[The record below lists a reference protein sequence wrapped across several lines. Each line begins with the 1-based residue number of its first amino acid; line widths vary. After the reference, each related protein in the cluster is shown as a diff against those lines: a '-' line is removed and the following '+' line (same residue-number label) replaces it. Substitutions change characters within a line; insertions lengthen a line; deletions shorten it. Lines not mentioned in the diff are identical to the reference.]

1 MLTFDSPLWLLALP
15 IPFTLWALI
24 RWQRHLSGLSMTG
37 ASAIP
42 AAITHPQADLLA
54 ELVKESGTG
63 RRIPWWWLIGCMLL
77 LTAMARPQW
86 LDFNTPGTQAGHDM
100 MLAVDVSGSMRALDY
115 VVDGI
120 PTSRLDMLKG
130 VTIQFLERRANDRI
144 GVIIFAD
151 DALTFM
157 PMTTDIAMIRSLV
170 DDISHGVA
178 GEKTALGDTIAL
190 AVERMR
196 EGVNTSR
203 ILILLT
209 DGANTTGS
217 VSPESATLLARQQGI
232 RIYTIGVG
240 TDNKVA
246 FPRGA
251 VLEPV
256 YTELPLNEELLRA
269 IAKETGGHYYR
280 AGNTAEL
287 QQIYKDIDQV
297 ETTEM
302 RNPDLAQRQDW
313 YWLPLLTGLAL
324 LLFSEYRRHN
334 GILP

>member
-1 MLTFDSPLWLLALP
+1 MLTFDSPFWLLALP
-15 IPFTLWALI
+15 TPWLLWMLI
-24 RWQRHLSGLSMTG
+24 KRQCPLSGLSLTG
-37 ASAIP
+37 TP
-42 AAITHPQADLLA
+42 AAITHPQADFLA
-54 ELVKESGTG
+54 ELAKEPGTG
-63 RRIPWWWLIGCMLL
+63 RHIPWWWLIGCMLL
-77 LTAMARPQW
+77 LTAMGRPQW

-115 VVDGI
+115 VVDGA
-120 PTSRLDMLKG
+120 PASRLEMLKG
-130 VTIQFLERRANDRI
+130 VTKQFLEKRTGDRI
-144 GVIIFAD
+144 GIIIFAD

-157 PMTTDIAMIRSLV
+157 PMTTDIAMVRGLV

-196 EGVNTSR
+196 SSANTSR

-209 DGANTTGS
+209 DGANTTGT

-232 RIYTIGVG
+232 RIYAIGVG

-246 FPRGA
+246 FPRGP

-256 YTELPLNEELLRA
+256 YAEQPLDEELLRT
-269 IAKETGGHYYR
+269 IATQTGGHYYR
-280 AGNTAEL
+280 AGNSAEL
-287 QQIYKDIDQV
+287 QQIYKDIDQI
-297 ETTEM
+297 ETTGIQ
-302 RNPDLAQRQDW
+302 NPDLAQRQDW
-313 YWLPLLTGLAL
+313 YWLPLLAGLAL
-324 LLFSEYRRHN
+324 LLFSEYRRQN